1 MGNNI
6 QKYNYSVE
14 NKFSEKSFLKD
25 LLVACYEKK
34 LLDNNILARIY
45 YERMEL
51 LRVKLKYYTKDESSS
66 VMIEVAESILKC
78 IDYTIGIYLKN
89 VDNIELIIEE
99 LKHTSLSDMLKMGQ
113 DLIKNK
119 KLECKKLFN
128 EIKANKLKVDNY
140 SYNDTVDDGL
150 SPFFKEYDDFFAP
163 HETPCSID
171 YQLYIDNMNFI
182 GVEYMYNYLYDLS
195 LENEFCNKFN
205 IGEINKLLKG
215 YDKKCELL
223 LINIFELVFI
233 NSLGLIICN
242 KDLNSLNINNLD
254 REIIKNKLE
263 KLTIEELKDEL
274 IKDAKICLEVLE
286 IKNTELMTYIKK
298 GILNIALLINERIK
312 LNKLETV
319 FISFNEGEGNE
330 MGEYIDGIRMANSEF
345 KKLTEEIRE
354 CSLVEDKILLIK
366 DNIKSLEDLVD
377 MLNAECLF
385 GDEYITFLRSLSKME
400 IVLLSKYISDLS
412 FEYEYERD
420 SYVQFNKYILSL
432 SKEEQREISELK
444 ERINL

>member
-330 MGEYIDGIRMANSEF
+330 MVEYIDGIRMANSEF

>member
-6 QKYNYSVE
+6 QKYDYSVE
-14 NKFSEKSFLKD
+14 NKFSEESFFKD
-25 LLVACYEKK
+25 VLVTCYEKK

-66 VMIEVAESILKC
+66 VMTEVAESILQC

-99 LKHTSLSDMLKMGQ
+99 LKHTSLDDILNMGH

-119 KLECKKLFN
+119 KLECKKLFK

-182 GVEYMYNYLYDLS
+182 GIEYVYNYLYDLS

-205 IGEINKLLKG
+205 IDEINKLLKG

-330 MGEYIDGIRMANSEF
+330 MVEYIDGIRMANSEF

>member
-1 MGNNI
+1 MGNTI
-6 QKYNYSVE
+6 QKYDYSVE
-14 NKFSEKSFLKD
+14 NKFSEESFLKD
-25 LLVACYEKK
+25 VLVTCYEKK
-34 LLDNNILARIY
+34 LLDDNILARIY

-66 VMIEVAESILKC
+66 VMVEVAEGILQC

-89 VDNIELIIEE
+89 FENIELIAEE
-99 LKHTSLSDMLKMGQ
+99 LKHTSLDDMLKIGQ

-128 EIKANKLKVDNY
+128 DIKTNKLKVDNY
-140 SYNDTVDDGL
+140 SYNDTIDDGI

-163 HETPCSID
+163 HETPGSID
-171 YQLYIDNMNFI
+171 YQLYIDTMNFI
-182 GVEYMYNYLYDLS
+182 GIEYMYNYLYNLS
-195 LENEFCNKFN
+195 LENEFCNKFD

-223 LINIFELVFI
+223 LINIFELVLI

-242 KDLNSLNINNLD
+242 KDLSSLNINNLD
-254 REIIKNKLE
+254 RKIIKNRLE
-263 KLTIEELKDEL
+263 KLSIDELKAEL
-274 IKDAKICLEVLE
+274 IKDTKICLEVLE
-286 IKNTELMTYIKK
+286 IKNTELMTYVKK

-319 FISFNEGEGNE
+319 FISFNEEEPNE
-330 MGEYIDGIRMANSEF
+330 IIEYTDGKKMANSKF

-366 DNIKSLEDLVD
+366 NNIKSLEDLVD
-377 MLNAECLF
+377 MLNADCLF
-385 GDEYITFLRSLSKME
+385 GDEYITFFKGLSKME

-412 FEYEYERD
+412 FEYEYEKD
-420 SYVQFNKYILSL
+420 LYVEFNKYILSL
-432 SKEEQREISELK
+432 RKEEQREISELK
-444 ERINL
+444 EKINL

>member
-1 MGNNI
+1 MGNTI
-6 QKYNYSVE
+6 QRYDYSVE
-14 NKFSEKSFLKD
+14 NKFSEESFLKD
-25 LLVACYEKK
+25 VLVTCYEKK
-34 LLDNNILARIY
+34 LLDENTLARIY

-66 VMIEVAESILKC
+66 VMTEVAESILQC

-89 VDNIELIIEE
+89 FENIELITEE
-99 LKHTSLSDMLKMGQ
+99 LKHTSLDDMLKMGQ

-119 KLECKKLFN
+119 KLECKKLFK

-150 SPFFKEYDDFFAP
+150 SPFFKEYDDFFAS
-163 HETPCSID
+163 HETPGCSID
-171 YQLYIDNMNFI
+171 YQLYIDTMNFI
-182 GVEYMYNYLYDLS
+182 GIEYVYNYLYDLS
-195 LENEFCNKFN
+195 LENDFCNKFD

-223 LINIFELVFI
+223 LINIFELVLI

-242 KDLNSLNINNLD
+242 KDLSSLNINNLD

-263 KLTIEELKDEL
+263 KLSIDELKAEL
-274 IKDAKICLEVLE
+274 IKDAKICLELLE
-286 IKNTELMTYIKK
+286 IKNTEFITYIKK

-319 FISFNEGEGNE
+319 FISFNEEEPNE
-330 MGEYIDGIRMANSEF
+330 IVEYIDGIRMANSEF

-366 DNIKSLEDLVD
+366 NNIKSLEDLVD

-385 GDEYITFLRSLSKME
+385 GDEYITFFKSLSKME

-412 FEYEYERD
+412 FEDEKD
-420 SYVQFNKYILSL
+420 LYVEFNKYILSL
-432 SKEEQREISELK
+432 GKKEQRAISELK

>member
-274 IKDAKICLEVLE
+274 IKDAKICLEV
-286 IKNTELMTYIKK
+286 
-298 GILNIALLINERIK
+298 
-312 LNKLETV
+312 
-319 FISFNEGEGNE
+319 
-330 MGEYIDGIRMANSEF
+330 
-345 KKLTEEIRE
+345 
-354 CSLVEDKILLIK
+354 
-366 DNIKSLEDLVD
+366 
-377 MLNAECLF
+377 
-385 GDEYITFLRSLSKME
+385 
-400 IVLLSKYISDLS
+400 
-412 FEYEYERD
+412 
-420 SYVQFNKYILSL
+420 
-432 SKEEQREISELK
+432 
-444 ERINL
+444 